1 MDFKKIFNILP
12 IKSGRISMLNYRNAV
27 KIQYQVLQNHLFVK
41 FSHGST
47 APTGKLLDVGAGHY
61 HFMPWIIWFSCF

>member
-1 MDFKKIFNILP
+1 MDLKKIFNILP

-27 KIQYQVLQNHLFVK
+27 KIQYQVLQNQLVVN
-41 FSHGST
+41 FSMGVL
-47 APTGKLLDVGAGHY
+47 PRRCKMPEGAGHY

>member
-1 MDFKKIFNILP
+1 MDLKKIFNILP

-41 FSHGST
+41 FSHGSI
-47 APTGKLLDVGAGHY
+47 APPGQDARGGWPLSFHALDYLV
-61 HFMPWIIWFSCF
+61 